1 MTSTAGSITDVPG
14 IAVGHAHDLEGGTG
28 CTVILCGPEGAVAS
42 VDIRGAAPG
51 TRETDLLEPENLV
64 ERIHAVL
71 FAGGSA
77 FGLDAACGV
86 MRFLEERGIGFDT
99 GLARVPIVPA
109 AVIYDLGVGSPRA
122 RPDPQMGYLACQNAS
137 RGPVKEGQ
145 VGAGAGASV
154 GKLLGHALSSP
165 GGIGTASAKLPNGV
179 TVGVL
184 VVVNAF
190 GDIVDP
196 ESGQIL
202 AGALKP
208 DRSGWLDTACALL
221 EAASPISFPAAES
234 TTLVAVATDAALTK
248 AQAKRVAAMSHDGMA
263 RAIRP
268 VHTMVD
274 GDLVFVLSTGDL
286 RADVTTIGA
295 LAAELTARAIA
306 RVGRAAIKLGENR

>member
-1 MTSTAGSITDVPG
+1 
-14 IAVGHAHDLEGGTG
+14 
-28 CTVILCGPEGAVAS
+28 
-42 VDIRGAAPG
+42 
-51 TRETDLLEPENLV
+51 
-64 ERIHAVL
+64 
-71 FAGGSA
+71 
-77 FGLDAACGV
+77 
-86 MRFLEERGIGFDT
+86 MRFLEEQGIGFDT

-122 RPDPQMGYLACQNAS
+122 RPDSQMGYLACQNAS
-137 RGPVKEGQ
+137 SGPVEEGQ

-154 GKLLGHALSSP
+154 GKLLGRALSSP
-165 GGIGTASAKLPNGV
+165 GGIGTASAKLPNGI

-184 VVVNAF
+184 AVVNAF

-208 DRSGWLDTACALL
+208 DRSGWLDTARALI
-221 EAASPISFPAAES
+221 EAASPVYFPPAES

-274 GDLVFVLSTGDL
+274 GDLVFVLSTRDL
-286 RADVTTIGA
+286 RADVTTIGT

-306 RVGRAAIKLGENR
+306 RVGRTAIEARKLTSPRERSS